1 VVGTSSEA
9 AVPLAPGGAG
19 GTVGLHPVWPIW
31 FVALRRD
38 RARRSAWGDARH
50 GASARPSQNGWRTP
64 VRRCKL
70 LTERVMRGRPSLL
83 VGLGAFLVASSAS
96 AEEPIGPAATSAPAL
111 TASPDGTPPPAAA
124 PATPPP
130 VEPAPTTAVP
140 NSLAPVEPAPLQPP
154 QTMRDPFRPDGPS
167 TTLSPATTSP
177 ADPAPSTTTTTTT
190 TVVVHERPMP
200 QYQAPPRRERF
211 FVGGYGGFGG
221 RLGPTAGRLSVFSNF
236 RGGILLGKR
245 LSIGGSLVQ
254 MTKRLGSPIQ
264 GTSGKEYQ
272 IGLAY
277 GGVDIGIVALRRGRF
292 EIGVNS
298 MFGVGVACIYEREY
312 GRPGDC
318 RESVKLFVA
327 EPGAFM
333 HFNLTDWM
341 RVGFNGGY
349 RFVGRQP
356 WPSGAQFRLAAPYFG
371 ANLDFGWFRR
381 RDV

>member
-1 VVGTSSEA
+1 M
-9 AVPLAPGGAG
+9 
-19 GTVGLHPVWPIW
+19 
-31 FVALRRD
+31 RR
-38 RARRSAWGDARH
+38 
-50 GASARPSQNGWRTP
+50 
-64 VRRCKL
+64 
-70 LTERVMRGRPSLL
+70 RPSLL
-83 VGLGAFLVASSAS
+83 FASTVAPCLGALLVASSAN
-96 AEEPIGPAATSAPAL
+96 AEGPIGPAATTAPAV
-111 TASPDGTPPPAAA
+111 TAAPDGTPPPAAA
-124 PATPPP
+124 PAPPP

-140 NSLAPVEPAPLQPP
+140 NSLAPAEPAAAQPVP
-154 QTMRDPFRPDGPS
+154 VQTMRDPFRPDGPA

-177 ADPAPSTTTTTTT
+177 AEAPPTTTTTTT

-200 QYQAPPRRERF
+200 VYQSPPPRERF

-264 GTSGKEYQ
+264 GTSGKQYQ

-298 MFGVGVACIYEREY
+298 MIGVGVACIYEREY

-356 WPSGAQFRLAAPYFG
+356 WPSGAQFKLAAPYFG

-381 RDV
+381 RDT